1 MCAAGAAAGAAP
13 ASRGARAACAAA
25 APSDALARGAE
36 AAAEGAAADY
46 DALRRVALLL
56 VQTVGMNAAD
66 VERARG
72 ERDAARAEVRRSAAV
87 PSQLYLCTFTRAR
100 EEPVH
105 TFRAVA
111 LSGRIESGL
120 VTNRQC
126 RRPGTQ
132 ARMHAPGCQ
141 ALSEA

>member
-46 DALRRVALLL
+46 AALRRVALLL
-56 VQTVGMNAAD
+56 VQTGGMNAAD

-87 PSQLYLCTFTRAR
+87 PSQLTGALLPAPVKSPCT
-100 EEPVH
+100 
-105 TFRAVA
+105 
-111 LSGRIESGL
+111 LLGL
-120 VTNRQC
+120 WPCLAGSSQV
-126 RRPGTQ
+126 
-132 ARMHAPGCQ
+132 
-141 ALSEA
+141 S

>member
-36 AAAEGAAADY
+36 AAADY